1 MKEGVYVPSPLKA
14 KKLTELL
21 IEEIKVLIEADSLKP
36 GDKIP
41 TEQELMRI
49 FKVSRSSVREAIS
62 VLRQEGIVD
71 VIQGKGTFLKNN
83 YTPLPD
89 IDDPSFQGLSHFMEA
104 RKILESHLARLAAE
118 RASEEDLDKM
128 ELAVMALE
136 NKEAGLSPENV
147 VQADLEFHYAL
158 AKSAGNPVLLH
169 LLQEIDSHLQ
179 KGRSTTIVFPQGW
192 KRAIE
197 GHKRVLCA
205 LRKRS
210 PEEAALQMVKHIEE
224 IEKAQKLITALQKE
238 GTQEKLSY
246 RQ

>member
-1 MKEGVYVPSPLKA
+1 MPSPLKA

-41 TEQELMRI
+41 TEQELMQI
-49 FKVSRSSVREAIS
+49 FRVSRSCVREAIS

-71 VIQGKGTFLKNN
+71 VVQGKGTFLKNS
-83 YTPLPD
+83 YALLPD
-89 IDDPSFQGLSHFMEA
+89 VDDPSFQGLACFMEA

-118 RASEEDLDKM
+118 RASEKDLDKI
-128 ELAVMALE
+128 ESAVMTLE
-136 NKEAGLSPENV
+136 NEEAELSPEKI

-169 LLQEIDSHLQ
+169 LLQEVDSYIQ
-179 KGRSTTIVFPQGW
+179 KGRSTTIMFPQGR
-192 KRAIE
+192 KRALE
-197 GHKRVLCA
+197 GHKRVLRA

-210 PEEAALQMVKHIEE
+210 PEEAALQMAKHIEE
-224 IEKAQKLITALQKE
+224 IEKAQKLITALQKGGDVKE
-238 GTQEKLSY
+238 IDE
-246 RQ
+246 